1 LYFDHNATTPVAPD
15 VLEALGRAL
24 GDVYGNASS
33 VHQVGQVAR
42 QHIESARRTIAAR
55 LNVPPAELIFT
66 SGGTESNNLAIFG
79 LVRAIDAPK
88 KHVITTSIEH
98 PSVME
103 CFRELEREGVA
114 VTYIGVNHAGVIRL
128 SELEQNLREDTILV
142 SVMHANNETGVIQPL
157 KEVSALIRD
166 RCSSGQPIYL
176 HSDGVQTFGKIQLDL
191 TELGVDFYSL
201 SAHKIYGPKGV
212 GALFVRKEVP
222 LRPLHYGG
230 RHERGRRAGTE
241 NVPGAVGF
249 ARAAELCSEADIR
262 HYRELRNRF
271 EAQVLSALDG
281 VEVNGAAERLPN
293 TSNLL
298 FRGCSAEA
306 LLIALDLKGMCVST
320 GSACSSGSIEP
331 SPALLAMGRT
341 REEARSSIRFSF
353 GRYNTEEEI
362 DALSD
367 AVIASVRQLRNR
379 SSQER
384 RLVAG

>member
-1 LYFDHNATTPVAPD
+1 MYFDHNATTPLAPE
-15 VLEALGRAL
+15 VLETLGLVL

-42 QHIESARRTIAAR
+42 QHVESARRTIATR
-55 LNVPPAELIFT
+55 LHVSPAELIFT

-114 VTYIGVNHAGVIRL
+114 VTYIGVSSAGMIHL
-128 SELEQNLREDTILV
+128 SELEQHLREDTILV

-157 KEVSALIRD
+157 QEVSALVRE
-166 RCSSGQPIYL
+166 RRSSGQPVYL
-176 HSDGVQTFGKIQLDL
+176 HSDGVQAFGKIQVNL

-249 ARAAELCSEADIR
+249 ARAAELCGEADIR
-262 HYRELRNRF
+262 HYQELRNRF

-367 AVIASVRQLRNR
+367 AVITSVRQLRNR

-384 RLVAG
+384 RLVAN